1 MVRRNQISVYVPE
14 DKKDENLVK
23 RLEKLAEEKDRS
35 VNYMVVEAITE
46 YLESE
51 G

>member
-35 VNYMVVEAITE
+35 VNHMGVEAITE
-46 YLESE
+46 
-51 G
+51 